1 MFTFP
6 GNFIWITFNPYSSIF
21 FPATRRKPKLFQTGS
36 RSSHYGS
43 SVTSSARA
51 DHELCVQGK
60 GTEMSVHSVARR
72 MPRSPRHLEP
82 SPTCCWHICNWG
94 QGEDSATVLVS
105 LLWAHTEEMEPLTAP
120 YIRPPPGLPALVA
133 LSSAMWLGTPLQGGS
148 ELLLP
153 FVHISASP
161 KHPKLRFLLKS

>member
-21 FPATRRKPKLFQTGS
+21 FSCHKKKTQALSDRLEELSLWLISNILCKGN
-36 RSSHYGS
+36 
-43 SVTSSARA
+43 
-51 DHELCVQGK
+51 HELCVQGK

-82 SPTCCWHICNWG
+82 SPACCWHICNWG

-120 YIRPPPGLPALVA
+120 YICPPPGLPALVA
-133 LSSAMWLGTPLQGGS
+133 LSSAVWLGSLLQGDS

-153 FVHISASP
+153 SVHISASP